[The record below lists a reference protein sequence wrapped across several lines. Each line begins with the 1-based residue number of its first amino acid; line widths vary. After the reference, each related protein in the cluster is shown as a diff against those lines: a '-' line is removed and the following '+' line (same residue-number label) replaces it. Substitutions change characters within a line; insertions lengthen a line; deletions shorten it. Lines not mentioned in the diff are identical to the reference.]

1 MLPNG
6 ITDIM
11 KYYEGKNTGKGFI
24 THEDNEVG
32 HIKDC
37 GYDIWAT
44 DNWRWAYFKGLDEI
58 TEEEAQHIID
68 LAVYGEMD
76 ENGDQIVV
84 TLP

>member
-1 MLPNG
+1 
-6 ITDIM
+6 M

-32 HIKDC
+32 YIGGF

-44 DNWRWAYFKGLDEI
+44 ENWRWAHFRGL
-58 TEEEAQHIID
+58 TELTKEEAQRKID
-68 LAVYGEMD
+68 LAIYGKED
-76 ENGDQIVV
+76 ENGKNLVI